1 MADITLTSAPV
12 TWKLANQIE
21 GSRARGANGFVE
33 FEASAV
39 AAHHGALMWLPS
51 PQRVDMVDGVLAPL
65 DLPINDPAV
74 WNWRVTPRVGV
85 QWTPF
90 HINVEE
96 GGTDLATAA
105 VVPGKGPV
113 KVVQGPAGASV
124 VDFRDTGDGALV
136 LVLSDGTE
144 SPPIPFTRGPAGP
157 ANEITVG
164 TVMRGDE
171 PYASLVGEAPNQVL
185 NLVLPKGDPGSPED
199 LVDATPERRGLM
211 SAADKALLDEL
222 PTAPV
227 APERLP
233 VATEAVAGTVTLNS
247 INGIAATAT
256 ETAMS
261 DAATVDELFATVVL
275 TASPTIT
282 TVLVAPY
289 PLRITTI
296 TMVFDA
302 MSLAAHPDNN
312 LTVTWRKYA
321 GSGTV
326 LVSKS
331 SAAQSIA
338 QREPWRFDTAT
349 WNESARTLQ
358 EGEMLNLGFTAAGSG
373 STVVFPVHATIG
385 YEPL

>member
-1 MADITLTSAPV
+1 MADITLASATV
-12 TWKLANQIE
+12 TWRLANQIE
-21 GSRARGANGFVE
+21 GARAKGANGYVE
-33 FEASAV
+33 FEAEAIAV
-39 AAHHGALMWLPS
+39 HQGGIMWLPS
-51 PQRVDMVDGVLAPL
+51 PQRAEMVDGVLVPL
-65 DLPINDPAV
+65 DLPINDPEV
-74 WNWRVTPRVGV
+74 WNWKVTPRVGV
-85 QWTPF
+85 HWPPF

-105 VVPGKGPV
+105 IVPGTGPV
-113 KVVQGPAGASV
+113 KVLQGPKGASV

-136 LVLSDGTE
+136 LVLDDGTE

-157 ANEITVG
+157 ANEIEIG
-164 TVMRGDE
+164 TVLRGDE

-185 NLVLPKGDPGSPED
+185 NLILPKGDPGNPDD

-211 SAADKALLDEL
+211 SAEDKALLDEL

-227 APERLP
+227 TVDRLP
-233 VATEAVAGTVTLNS
+233 GAEQSVPGVVTLNA
-247 INGIAATAT
+247 INGIAATTT

-302 MSLAAHPDNN
+302 MTLAAHPDNN
-312 LTVTWRKYA
+312 LTVTWRKYT

-326 LVSKS
+326 LVAKS
-331 SAAQSIA
+331 SATESITA
-338 QREPWRFDTAT
+338 RKPWRFDNAT
-349 WNESARTLQ
+349 WTESARTLQ
-358 EGEMLNLGFTAAGSG
+358 EGEMLNLGFTAAGAG

>member
-12 TWKLANQIE
+12 TWQVANQIQ
-21 GSRARGANGFVE
+21 GSTARGANGYVE
-33 FEASAV
+33 FEADAV

-51 PQRVDMVDGVLAPL
+51 PQRVEMVDGVLAPIS
-65 DLPINDPAV
+65 LPINDPDI
-74 WNWRVTPRVGV
+74 WNWRVSPHLGV
-85 QWTPF
+85 NWPPF
-90 HINVEE
+90 HVNVEE
-96 GGTDLATAA
+96 GGTNLATAA

-124 VDFRDTGDGALV
+124 TDFRDTGDGSLV

-144 SPPIPFTRGPAGP
+144 SPPIPFARGPVGP
-157 ANEITVG
+157 ANEIEIG
-164 TVMRGDE
+164 TVLAGDE
-171 PYASLVGEAPNQVL
+171 PYASLSGEAPHQVL
-185 NLVLPKGDPGSPED
+185 NMILPKGDPGSPED

-211 SAADKALLDEL
+211 SAEDKALLDEL
-222 PTAPV
+222 PTAPIT
-227 APERLP
+227 PERLP
-233 VATEAVAGTVTLNS
+233 AAQETVPGAVTLTS
-247 INGIAATAT
+247 INGIAATTT

-289 PLRITTI
+289 PMRITTI

-302 MSLAAHPDNN
+302 MTLAAHPDNN
-312 LTVTWRKYA
+312 LTVTWRKYT

-326 LVSKS
+326 LVAKS
-331 SAAQSIA
+331 SATESITA
-338 QREPWRFDTAT
+338 RKPWRFDAAT
-349 WNESARTLQ
+349 WTESARTLQ
-358 EGEMLNLGFTAAGSG
+358 EGEMLNLGFTAAGAG